1 MDFQSEKKFW
11 KAETESFPTI
21 PSNCRRRRRCIQMC
35 TNYNVDSNTR
45 YSNYIEL
52 GIKCSN

>member
-21 PSNCRRRRRCIQMC
+21 PSNSMYVKAC
-35 TNYNVDSNTR
+35 
-45 YSNYIEL
+45 
-52 GIKCSN
+52 